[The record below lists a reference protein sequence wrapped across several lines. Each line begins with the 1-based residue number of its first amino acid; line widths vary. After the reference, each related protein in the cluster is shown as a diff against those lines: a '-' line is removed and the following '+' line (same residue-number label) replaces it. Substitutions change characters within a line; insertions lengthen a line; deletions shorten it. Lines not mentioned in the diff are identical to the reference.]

1 MVGIHRSSQIFKPA
15 SRCLV
20 RDNPAAWLNAG
31 FPIIVVRGAG
41 RPVDKVTTELGFEL
55 ADGFVAK
62 EIVEIEQA
70 NEQQVVLRP
79 CAFVALILGPL

>member
-1 MVGIHRSSQIFKPA
+1 LPVAAASWLTAPA
-15 SRCLV
+15 
-20 RDNPAAWLNAG
+20 PPYAG
-31 FPIIVVRGAG
+31 FPIIVVRSAV
-41 RPVDKVTTELGFEL
+41 RPVNKVTAELGFKL